1 MEKVATWRLD
11 LLPAAGKI
19 MAFLL
24 HVLTSVRCSRRAPRD
39 ERFGGATAEETSAT
53 CLAKARPFAVYD
65 DEDAKSTDASGPEYD
80 DVKSTDTS
88 GPEHANDSSS
98 DDSDTEATDVMPNS
112 DLSSV
117 ESDSDSERSSAR
129 KWQKVR
135 VQHGKTNQSRRVR
148 RLKRQPIQWHQAHQ
162 SANQSSELQE
172 SSPIG
177 AVVTAL
183 DAWMISKNDAHA
195 SEHSSMPS
203 SADAECKNQKLDG
216 LQDAMSKL
224 APHEVALMKALLD
237 VKLASS

>member
-1 MEKVATWRLD
+1 
-11 LLPAAGKI
+11 

-24 HVLTSVRCSRRAPRD
+24 HVFTFVRCSRRAPRD
-39 ERFGGATAEETSAT
+39 ERFGGVTTEPASAT
-53 CLAKARPFAVYD
+53 CLAKATPFALYD
-65 DEDAKSTDASGPEYD
+65 DDDAKSTDASGPEYD
-80 DVKSTDTS
+80 CLCTDTS

-117 ESDSDSERSSAR
+117 ETDSDSERSSA
-129 KWQKVR
+129 KKLQKLR
-135 VQHGKTNQSRRVR
+135 VQHGKTNQRRQVR
-148 RLKRQPIQWHQAHQ
+148 RSKRQPIQWHQAHQ
-162 SANQSSELQE
+162 SANQSSELEE

-177 AVVTAL
+177 AVVNAL
-183 DAWMISKNDAHA
+183 DAWMISKSDARA
-195 SEHSSMPS
+195 SECPSMPC
-203 SADAECKNQKLDG
+203 SADAECQSVKLDG